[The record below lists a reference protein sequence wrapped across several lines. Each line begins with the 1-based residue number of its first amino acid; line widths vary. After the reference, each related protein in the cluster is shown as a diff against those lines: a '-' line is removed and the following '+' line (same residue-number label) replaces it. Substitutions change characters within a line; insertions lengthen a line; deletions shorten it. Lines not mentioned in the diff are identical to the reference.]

1 MEMSCSLL
9 PDWTTQQYIKIYY
22 QVGAKKKVMTLIPK
36 QITHYSYP
44 TPLWYSG
51 YMSDLS
57 SAGRWFERTTNA
69 THFLVETMSEGW
81 V

>member
-1 MEMSCSLL
+1 MLFLASWSDYTTIHQGIL
-9 PDWTTQQYIKIYY
+9 PGWSQE
-22 QVGAKKKVMTLIPK
+22 KVMTLIPK